1 MRCVINRCMPSLNVA
16 RTPFKEKR
24 TQRVKKDGLTSLPP
38 VTQVDDSKMFDL
50 NMRNLT
56 KTWPEI

>member
-1 MRCVINRCMPSLNVA
+1 MPSLNVA